1 MSLMTL
7 PTAQIAHGQSGYLE
21 AASRIGMQLC
31 RDAMWHDGRCTWMGW
46 AMTLADGSATAAYR
60 TASASLYDGVAGIAL
75 FLGRLAVH
83 APSAPLLA
91 TVDGAV
97 RQVQSRLADFDALSQ
112 RSFYTGSLGAAYML
126 YQLGR
131 GLNRPEWTEQGLE
144 LAERHA
150 ALPFGDDALDV
161 IAGSGS
167 AIPGLIYMGKHF
179 SRPVLTAAAVRHAEQ
194 LLAKGVVDAR
204 GLSWP
209 SLLPKHNNLLGYAH
223 GVSGMAMALL
233 EAYAVSGDDAL
244 LHGAQEAIRY
254 ERNCFDP
261 AQQGWPD
268 FRVDTITAGAATL
281 APTCNCTWCSGSTGI
296 GLTRLRMMELLPAD
310 SGAAEEVN
318 IALQGASRL
327 LMSTT
332 TPQDLCLCHGLCGTA
347 DFVLS
352 AGVQLN
358 RPDIAIFADQVGDF
372 IIEHYLNAEQ
382 PLPCGVQQ
390 RGEAPGLMM
399 GKAGI
404 GYFFLR
410 LIERQTLQSV
420 LLLKG

>member
-1 MSLMTL
+1 MTL
-7 PTAQIAHGQSGYLE
+7 PTAQIEHGQSGYLE
-21 AASRIGMQLC
+21 AANRIGMQLC
-31 RDAMWHDGRCTWMGW
+31 RDAMWHDGRCTWLGW
-46 AMTLADGSATAAYR
+46 AMTIADGSATAAYR
-60 TASASLYDGVAGIAL
+60 TASTSLYDGVAGIAL

-91 TVDGAV
+91 TIDGAV
-97 RQVQSRLADFDALSQ
+97 RQTQSRLADFDTLSQ
-112 RSFYTGSLGAAYML
+112 RGFYTGSLGVAYMMC
-126 YQLGR
+126 QLGT

-161 IAGSGS
+161 IAGSAS
-167 AIPGLIYMGKHF
+167 AIAGLIHMGKQYA
-179 SRPVLTAAAVRHAEQ
+179 RPALTAAAVRHAEQ
-194 LLAKGVVDAR
+194 LVAKGVLDAR

-209 SLLPKHNNLLGYAH
+209 SLMPKHNNLLGYAH
-223 GVSGMAMALL
+223 GVSGMATALL
-233 EAYAVSGDDAL
+233 EAYGISGDEAL

-254 ERNCFDP
+254 ERNWFDP

-281 APTCNCTWCSGSTGI
+281 PPSCNCTWCSGSTGI
-296 GLTRLRMMELLPAD
+296 GLTRLRLMELLPAD
-310 SGAAEEVN
+310 SGAQDEVN

-327 LMSTT
+327 LTT
-332 TPQDLCLCHGLCGTA
+332 TTNPQDLCLCHGVCGTA

-352 AGVQLN
+352 AGLQLN
-358 RPDIAIFADQVGDF
+358 RQDIAVYADQVGDF
-372 IIEHYLNAEQ
+372 IIEHYLNAER

-390 RGEAPGLMM
+390 RGEAPGLML

-410 LIERQTLQSV
+410 LIERQALPSL